1 MGKEFSKKYMHPTR
15 RKLVD
20 MIHTGK
26 YEKNTTIGFS
36 KAKETHKVGDVW
48 EDEHHR
54 YEQKDGFIVK
64 TGKNHE
70 QLKQIRDYLSEK
82 NNCKNTECQTISI
95 KEKDKQFIKNTGFCM
110 NCTIDN
116 EHKIR
121 VEGLWKEYQDYK
133 VLSRMIVVGKIKL
146 DSYRQAL
153 DDVKE
158 EYEMVGSE
166 GNVTEKWK
174 LPKPVEEVRAEMKEL
189 IEYGENEIKELE
201 EKRETALTLLR
212 EKGLD
217 SYL

>member
-1 MGKEFSKKYMHPTR
+1 MGKEFGKKYMHPTR

-26 YEKNTTIGFS
+26 YEKNTVIGYD
-36 KAKETHKVGDVW
+36 KVEQKRKVGEVW

-64 TGKNHE
+64 TGKNSE
-70 QLKQIRDYLSEK
+70 AFQEIRNYLAEK
-82 NNCKNTECQTISI
+82 TKCKNEDCKTIKI
-95 KEKDKQFIKNTGFCM
+95 TQKDKQFIKQNGYCM

-133 VLSRMIVVGKIKL
+133 IFSRMIIVGKIKL
-146 DSYRQAL
+146 DSYRQSL

-158 EYEMVGSE
+158 EYEMIGSE
-166 GNVTEKWK
+166 GKVTETWK
-174 LPKPVEEVRAEMKEL
+174 LPKPVEEVKAEIREL
-189 IEYGENEIKELE
+189 IEFGENEIKELE
-201 EKRETALTLLR
+201 EKKEKAFELLR

>member
-20 MIHTGK
+20 MVQTGK
-26 YEKNTTIGFS
+26 YEKNTVIGYD
-36 KAKETHKVGDVW
+36 KVEQKRKVGETW
-48 EDEHHR
+48 EDEHHK
-54 YEQKDGFIVK
+54 YEQREGFIVK
-64 TGKNHE
+64 TGKNSE
-70 QLKQIRDYLSEK
+70 AFQDIRKYLADK
-82 NNCKNTECQTISI
+82 VKCKNEDCQTISI

-121 VEGLWKEYQDYK
+121 VEGLWQEYQDYK

-146 DSYRQAL
+146 DSYRQSL

-158 EYEMVGSE
+158 EYEMIGSE
-166 GNVTEKWK
+166 GKVTETWK
-174 LPKPVEEVRAEMKEL
+174 LPKPVEEVKAEIKEL
-189 IEYGENEIKELE
+189 IEFGENEIKELE
-201 EKRETALTLLR
+201 EKRETALKLLS

>member
-20 MIHTGK
+20 MVQTGK
-26 YEKNTTIGFS
+26 YEKNTVIGYD
-36 KAKETHKVGDVW
+36 KAKETHKVGEIW
-48 EDEHHR
+48 EDEHHK
-54 YEQKDGFIVK
+54 YEQHDGFIVK
-64 TGKNHE
+64 TGKNSE
-70 QLKQIRDYLSEK
+70 AFQDIRKYLADK
-82 NNCKNTECQTISI
+82 VKCKNEDCQTISI

-110 NCTIDN
+110 NCTIEN

-121 VEGLWKEYQDYK
+121 VEGLWQEYQDYK

-146 DSYRQAL
+146 DSYRQSL

-158 EYEMVGSE
+158 EYEMIGSE
-166 GNVTEKWK
+166 GKVTETWK
-174 LPKPVEEVRAEMKEL
+174 LPKPVEEVKAEIREL
-189 IEYGENEIKELE
+189 IEFGENEIKELE